1 MSKVGLIIKRE
12 YLTRVRKKTFMI
24 MSVLGPLLFVG
35 TVFLPILFAASG
47 KQSRHVVVVDETHS
61 FCGILTNTSAVKF
74 DYSYCGFNINQVRN
88 LFADS
93 SHVSV
98 LYLPADML
106 KVGEVDLYSQE
117 SPNSEVAS
125 DIGYELDNIV
135 ERSKM
140 KANNLDP
147 KMIDAVKTSIKVN
160 NTVQNKITNTGYSQ
174 ILGYVSALLIYFFIF
189 LYSVQVMRGVME
201 EKINR
206 IVEIIISSVKPFQ
219 LMMGK
224 VIGVC
229 LVGLTQFLIWVVM
242 SVILFSVGSNYI
254 QAQQI
259 NPANA
264 RIEQTLKQGI
274 SQQSDNIYQP
284 PSADNSISKADAI
297 KLGVGAIANIDNTD
311 WLLVIGCFIFY
322 FLAGY
327 LLYSSL
333 FAAIGSAVDQETD
346 SQQFMLPV
354 TAPLILSFIVMVQ
367 IIQDP
372 QSSLAFW
379 FSIIPL
385 TSPIAMMARIPFGLP
400 TWQLVLSMSLL
411 VASIFIAIWLAGR
424 IYRVGLLMYGKK
436 VSYKELGKWL
446 FYK

>member
-12 YLTRVRKKTFMI
+12 YTTRVRKKTFMI
-24 MSVLGPLLFVG
+24 MTVLGPLLFVA
-35 TVFLPILFAASG
+35 TVFLPAIFAKTS
-47 KQSRHVVVVDETHS
+47 KESRRVVVVDETHS
-61 FCGILTNTSAVKF
+61 FCGILKNTAAVNF

-88 LFADS
+88 VFTDS

-106 KVGEVDLYSQE
+106 KENEAQLYSQE
-117 SPNSEVAS
+117 SPNSDVAG
-125 DIGYELDNIV
+125 DIEYELDNII

-147 KMIDAVKTSIKVN
+147 KVIDAVKTSIKIN
-160 NTVQNKITNTGYSQ
+160 NTVQDKVTNIEYSQ

-229 LVGLTQFLIWVVM
+229 LVGLTQFMIWVIM
-242 SVILFSVGSNYI
+242 SMLLFSLGSGYI
-254 QAQQI
+254 QSQQI

-264 RIEQTLKQGI
+264 RIEQTIKQGI
-274 SQQSDNIYQP
+274 AQQSNVA

-297 KLGVGAIANIDNTD
+297 KLGAGAIANIDSTN
-311 WLLVIGCFIFY
+311 WVLIIGCFIFY

-327 LLYSSL
+327 LLYSAL

-346 SQQFMLPV
+346 SQQFMLPI

-411 VASIFIAIWLAGR
+411 VASIFAAIWLAGR

-436 VSYKELGKWL
+436 ITYRELGKWL